1 MKPERARSEKHG
13 NPGLEAASKE
23 SATGVPVA
31 PCEPEIQ
38 PRPYL
43 FDDFKNPDQSAP
55 MSTQGSSDSFYGSI
69 PVFRGFAS
77 LMDPALYSPLPDDWS
92 IGLADIVESTTAIA
106 QARYKAV
113 NMAGAAVIAAVT
125 NALQGREFPFVFGG
139 DGASFAVSPDDLD
152 RAREALAAT
161 ATWVKDDLDLVMR
174 VALVPVTAVRAQ
186 GLDVRVARFGPSP
199 NLSYAMFSGGG
210 LGWAEGAMKRG
221 EFAVK
226 VAPSGTQP
234 DLTGLSCRFE
244 EIPSVRG
251 LILSVLVVP
260 ARNADAS
267 AFRKVIEDIIA
278 LVERSPDAGRPVPPG
293 GPSLR
298 WPPAGLDYEARAQR
312 GGPLFKRRVGVLAH
326 TLFAYL
332 IMRYGIKVGGF
343 APKTYVQQVV
353 ENSDFRKYDDGLRM
367 ILDCTPELES
377 ALTQRL
383 AQAASAGVARYGLHR
398 QDAAMMTC
406 FTPSALRSDHVHF
419 IDGARGGYAAAAT
432 ALKATLA

>member
-1 MKPERARSEKHG
+1 MSKPDG
-13 NPGLEAASKE
+13 
-23 SATGVPVA
+23 
-31 PCEPEIQ
+31 
-38 PRPYL
+38 
-43 FDDFKNPDQSAP
+43 
-55 MSTQGSSDSFYGSI
+55 SDSFYGRI

-92 IGLADIVESTTAIA
+92 IGVADIVESTRAIA
-106 QARYKAV
+106 EARYKAV
-113 NMAGAAVIAAVT
+113 NMAGAAVISSVS
-125 NALQGREFPFVFGG
+125 NALEGREFPFVFGG
-139 DGASFAVSPDDLD
+139 DGASFAVAPDDFA

-161 ATWVKDDLDLVMR
+161 ASWVRDDLNLAMR
-174 VALVPVTAVRAQ
+174 VALVPVAAVRAQ

-210 LGWAEGAMKRG
+210 LGWAETAMKRG
-221 EFAVK
+221 EFAIG

-244 EIPSVRG
+244 EIPSARG
-251 LILSVLVVP
+251 VILSVLVVP
-260 ARNADAS
+260 ARNADTG

-293 GPSLR
+293 GPPLR
-298 WPPAGLDYEARAQR
+298 WPPAGVDFEARARR
-312 GGPLFKRRVGVLAH
+312 GGSLLRRRAGVLAH
-326 TLFAYL
+326 TLFAYVV
-332 IMRYGIKVGGF
+332 MRFGISVGGF
-343 APKTYVQQVV
+343 VPKTYVRQVV

-367 ILDCTPELES
+367 ILDCTPELER

-383 AQAASAGVARYGLHR
+383 AQAASAGIVRYGLHR

-419 IDGARGGYAAAAT
+419 IDGARGGYASAAT
-432 ALKATLA
+432 VLKATPA